1 MPALAPSPQ
10 GMPALTPSPKGMPAL
25 TPAPAGVP
33 WKVDLAP
40 PAWPASIPE
49 PAEAASALRAA
60 LAGSGRQ
67 GSPLA
72 GLDEVLAS
80 LADVELAVLAGEPL
94 PIEPEPI
101 RQAAVTRVRVAAAL
115 ATVPAAGEPVDAAAV
130 SALLAEIDGLLSR
143 VNELA
148 SGAPEDLQPSLEA
161 VRNALVRE
169 AIDFS
174 EAAQRA
180 SPAGAPAVVPAP
192 APAGRPSKTRIV
204 SVDAEPERASRRRVA
219 AWIAIAAVIGAG
231 AGYHGWRWHK
241 RGTARA
247 TLAAGL
253 PAGLTQIPG
262 PPGGPR
268 VLVRSSTTEP
278 PDPAEIAR
286 FKATEEAK
294 GNAVRDS
301 DGMIFIEPAREAAPA
316 PSPPSPRST
325 P

>member
-1 MPALAPSPQ
+1 
-10 GMPALTPSPKGMPAL
+10 MPAL
-25 TPAPAGVP
+25 TPAPKSMPALTTAPTGVP
-33 WKVDLAP
+33 WEVELAE
-40 PAWPASIPE
+40 PAWPASIPA
-49 PAEAASALRAA
+49 PAEAASALRQA
-60 LAGSGRQ
+60 LSGAGPEGAPIP
-67 GSPLA
+67 GI
-72 GLDEVLAS
+72 DEVVAS

-94 PIEPEPI
+94 PLDPEPI
-101 RQAAVTRVRVAAAL
+101 RRAAVTRVRVAAAL
-115 ATVPAAGEPVDAAAV
+115 ATAPGGGEPVDAAAV
-130 SALLAEIDGLLSR
+130 SALLAEIDGVLSQ
-143 VNELA
+143 VSDVA

-161 VRNALVRE
+161 VRNALVGE

-180 SPAGAPAVVPAP
+180 SPAGAPAVAPAP

-204 SVDAEPERASRRRVA
+204 SVDAEPEKTSRRRVA
-219 AWIAIAAVIGAG
+219 AWIAIAVVIAAG

-268 VLVRSSTTEP
+268 VLVRSSTTEL

-286 FKATEEAK
+286 FKAAEEAK
-294 GNAVRDS
+294 GNAVRES
-301 DGMIFIEPAREAAPA
+301 DGMIFIEPAQEAAPA
-316 PSPPSPRST
+316 PPPPSPRST